1 MRPTIGKRKRHE
13 GPSESGRFG
22 PLRRCLDGR
31 PTRVVAEEMLL
42 RLVLLNKF
50 RGHLAEEGN
59 NFLTPRQRERL
70 ERFAAR
76 FSDNALKFAEQRLR
90 RLKIELTAELDRSCA
105 LWQLDETA

>member
-1 MRPTIGKRKRHE
+1 
-13 GPSESGRFG
+13 
-22 PLRRCLDGR
+22 
-31 PTRVVAEEMLL
+31 MLL

-76 FSDNALKFAEQRLR
+76 FSDNALKFAEQ
-90 RLKIELTAELDRSCA
+90 
-105 LWQLDETA
+105 